1 MHCLTIVGLGPGEF
15 GLVTLEAWQ
24 SIENASQLFL
34 RTEKHPS
41 VQELKNRGIK
51 FSSYDAIYE
60 TKSSFEEVYDFIVT
74 DCLRHARENDGVV
87 YAVPGSP
94 AVAERTVV
102 LLRRQAEEAGV
113 QIRMIPGMS
122 FLEVLYARLGVDPV
136 EGITVLDVADL
147 AELRPDIRKPLV
159 VTQLYSRSVAS
170 DAKLNLMEIF
180 PDEHPVTLV
189 RNLSLPDEEILTMP
203 LYELDRA
210 AAIDHLTSL
219 YIAPKPVQA
228 ARFTL
233 EPLQTIMAT
242 LRSPGGCLWDIEQT
256 HSTLRRY
263 AVEEV
268 YEVLE
273 AIELAAPDKLC
284 EELGDLLLQIVF
296 HARIAEECGEFSMQ
310 QVIDGVSAKMIRRH
324 PHVFGDISVRDAA
337 EVVLNWDQIKK
348 REKGHSGDS
357 VLDGVPIGL
366 PSLMTAFKLQGKAAK
381 VGFDWDN
388 IAPVWEKIKEEL
400 AELQAAVQSE
410 QEQEMEEELGD
421 VLFSVVN
428 LARFL
433 KLEPETALNRTNNK
447 FKRRFHYIETQLE
460 LSGEKWEK
468 CSLAQLDE
476 LWEAAKAQEIK

>member
-1 MHCLTIVGLGPGEF
+1 MNCLTIVGLGPGEF
-15 GLVTLEAWQ
+15 GLVTLEAWRI
-24 SIENASQLFL
+24 IENARRLFL
-34 RTEKHPS
+34 RTEKHPT
-41 VQELKNRGIK
+41 VQELKNKGIK
-51 FSSYDAIYE
+51 FSSYDSVYE
-60 TKSSFEEVYDFIVT
+60 TKSSFEEIYDFIAA
-74 DCLRHARENDGVV
+74 DCLRHARETDGVV

-94 AVAERTVV
+94 VVAERTVV
-102 LLRRQAEEAGV
+102 LLRQQAEKAGI
-113 QIRMIPGMS
+113 QIRIIPGMS

-136 EGITVLDVADL
+136 EGITVLDAADL
-147 AELRPDIRKPLV
+147 ADFPPDIRKPLV

-170 DAKLNLMEIF
+170 DAKLNLMEFF

-189 RNLSLPDEEILTMP
+189 RNLSLPEEEILTLP

-210 AAIDHLTSL
+210 AVIDHLTSL
-219 YIAPKPVQA
+219 YIEPKPMQTEQ
-228 ARFTL
+228 FTL
-233 EPLQTIMAT
+233 APLQTIMAE

-256 HSTLRRY
+256 HSSLRRY

-310 QVIDGVSAKMIRRH
+310 QVIDGVCEKMIRRH
-324 PHVFGDISVRDAA
+324 PHVFGDISVQDAA

-348 REKGHSGDS
+348 REKGHSADS

-388 IAPVWEKIKEEL
+388 IDPVWEKIKEEL
-400 AELQAAVQSE
+400 AELQDAVKNG
-410 QEQEMEEELGD
+410 QEQDREEELGD
-421 VLFSVVN
+421 VLFAVVN

-447 FKRRFHYIETQLE
+447 FKRRFHYIEEQLKM
-460 LSGEKWEK
+460 SGIKWEK
-468 CSLAQLDE
+468 CSLEQLDE
-476 LWEAAKAQEIK
+476 LWEAAKAQKIK